1 MRTIKEIT
9 TKHRQNGN
17 KLFYIGRKEQ
27 GIEETVK
34 NRFREKSVQFRK
46 QIKTTPLMETEAE
59 EKYYIHDPV
68 FDGFWSIIRQI
79 CRI

>member
-34 NRFREKSVQFRK
+34 KYIQRK
-46 QIKTTPLMETEAE
+46 VGTIPKTNENHSIDGNGSRRRILYGWKLE
-59 EKYYIHDPV
+59 ENV
-68 FDGFWSIIRQI
+68 TM
-79 CRI
+79 

>member
-9 TKHRQNGN
+9 TKHRKNGN

-34 NRFREKSVQFRK
+34 
-46 QIKTTPLMETEAE
+46 
-59 EKYYIHDPV
+59 KYIQRRV
-68 FDGFWSIIRQI
+68 GSI
-79 CRI
+79 

>member
-34 NRFREKSVQFRK
+34 KYIQRK
-46 QIKTTPLMETEAE
+46 VGTVSKTNENHS
-59 EKYYIHDPV
+59 I
-68 FDGFWSIIRQI
+68 DGNGSRR
-79 CRI
+79 RILYG

>member
-1 MRTIKEIT
+1 MRTIKAIT
-9 TKHRQNGN
+9 TKHRQNEN

-46 QIKTTPLMETEAE
+46 QMKAMPLMETEVE
-59 EKYYIHDPV
+59 EEYYMDKNLKETLRCSSV
-68 FDGFWSIIRQI
+68 
-79 CRI
+79 

>member
-1 MRTIKEIT
+1 MRIIKEIT

-34 NRFREKSVQFRK
+34 KYIQRK
-46 QIKTTPLMETEAE
+46 VGTISKTNESYA
-59 EKYYIHDPV
+59 I
-68 FDGFWSIIRQI
+68 DGNGSRR
-79 CRI
+79 RILHG